1 MRLLMTGTLL
11 DKIQDMNKMILRS
24 KGNLDNTTTIF
35 TSNIGVRT
43 KIKLLLLLST
53 NLTIPLMLKNTS
65 MKLLL
70 KS

>member
-1 MRLLMTGTLL
+1 MTGTLL